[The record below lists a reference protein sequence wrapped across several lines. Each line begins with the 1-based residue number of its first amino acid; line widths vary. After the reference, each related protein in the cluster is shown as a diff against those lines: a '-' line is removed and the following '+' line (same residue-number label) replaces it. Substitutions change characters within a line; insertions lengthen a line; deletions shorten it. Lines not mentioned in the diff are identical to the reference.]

1 MSFGFGMPELLLIF
15 SVFATIFW
23 IWMLIN
29 AAINERDTTD
39 KIVWVL
45 IVLFLHFVG
54 ATVYYF
60 VRYRPRRGRATR
72 R

>member
-1 MSFGFGMPELLLIF
+1 MFIWGMPELILLI

-23 IWMLIN
+23 IWMLID
-29 AAINERDTTD
+29 AAINERGTTD
-39 KIVWVL
+39 KVVWVL

-54 ATVYYF
+54 AAVYYF
-60 VRYRPRRGRATR
+60 VRYRPRRR

>member
-1 MSFGFGMPELLLIF
+1 MFGWGMPELMLII
-15 SVFATIFW
+15 SVFASIFW
-23 IWMLIN
+23 IWMLID

-39 KIVWVL
+39 KIIWVL

-54 ATVYYF
+54 AAVYYF
-60 VRYRPRRGRATR
+60 VRYRPRRR

>member
-1 MSFGFGMPELLLIF
+1 MSFGFGMPELLLIL

-54 ATVYYF
+54 AAVYYF
-60 VRYRPRRGRATR
+60 VRYRPRRR
-72 R
+72 

>member
-54 ATVYYF
+54 AAVYYF
-60 VRYRPRRGRATR
+60 VRYRPRRR
-72 R
+72 